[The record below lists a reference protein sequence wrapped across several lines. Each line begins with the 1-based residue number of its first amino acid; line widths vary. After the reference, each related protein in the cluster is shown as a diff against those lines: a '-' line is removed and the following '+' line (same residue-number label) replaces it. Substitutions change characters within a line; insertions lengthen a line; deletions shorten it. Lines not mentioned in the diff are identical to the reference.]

1 MKNVPISNLLQL
13 TTDQMREVD
22 RLMIEDYH
30 ISLPQ
35 MMENAG
41 RDLADLAVYL
51 LGGSAAGKRIL
62 VLCGKGN
69 NGGGGM
75 AAARHLHNRGARV
88 AVRLAGEVGGLKPVP
103 AEQWRPLEKLGLA
116 GRSDDWPPADLILDA
131 MIGYG
136 LQGAPRPPIA
146 DWIARA
152 NASRIPILALDAP
165 SGLDTTAG
173 RTSEIC
179 IHADAT
185 LTLAMPKVGLLA
197 PKARGCVG
205 DLYLGDISVPPALYA
220 SETLGLSVV
229 SPFEAG
235 PLVRVQFSREQ

>member
-1 MKNVPISNLLQL
+1 MKTIPISDLPQL

-22 RLMIEDYH
+22 RLMIEEYQ
-30 ISLPQ
+30 ISLIQ

-41 RDLADLAVYL
+41 RNLADLAQRL

-88 AVRLAGEVGGLKPVP
+88 AVRLAGAISDLQAIP
-103 AEQWRPLEKLGLA
+103 AQQWLPLQKLGLA
-116 GRSDDWPPADLILDA
+116 AASDDWPPADLILDA

-136 LQGAPRPPIA
+136 LEGGPRPPIL
-146 DWIARA
+146 DWIERA
-152 NASRIPILALDAP
+152 NASGVKILALDVP

-173 RTSEIC
+173 KTTDSC
-179 IHADAT
+179 IRATAT
-185 LTLAMPKVGLLA
+185 LTLAMPKIGLL
-197 PKARGCVG
+197 KAGARDCVG
-205 DLYLGDISVPPALYA
+205 ELFLGDISIPSALYTA
-220 SETLGLSVV
+220 ESLGLEAV
-229 SPFEAG
+229 SPFVAS
-235 PLVRVQFSREQ
+235 PIVKVLV